1 MNHRLYYTSGVP
13 HSTPSAALHGERPWS
28 PYGVAKLDLS
38 GLLQGH
44 RVLELTVPVTN
55 GPRCS
60 LEQHEAS
67 LSNPLP
73 PGDYIGSHCQL
84 KVLVE
89 VSHPLC
95 LSPVLNVE
103 SSTKTKFVHDRC
115 DSKATLKCL
124 SADRRRST
132 MPELNRLTS
141 KSRLTTSL
149 QRRAS
154 KVSVIDKRASRTTV
168 ELISESTSEH
178 IANVK
183 PDTCPFNRVI
193 YTVSSAGNS
202 IVHQLITNVNEV
214 NAKALGLE
222 NLSGDVLP
230 AALSTYKLTKE
241 QMTSGECNVIT
252 GFHMEDSEHHVIVL
266 EGLKTRGLKKIWE
279 ESPHHTT
286 KGVLYP
292 FCFGRFDVN
301 MPL

>member
-1 MNHRLYYTSGVP
+1 M
-13 HSTPSAALHGERPWS
+13 
-28 PYGVAKLDLS
+28 AKLDLS

-60 LEQHEAS
+60 SEQHEAS

-73 PGDYIGSHCQL
+73 PGDYIGSQCQL

-103 SSTKTKFVHDRC
+103 SSTKTTSEHDRC
-115 DSKATLKCL
+115 DSKASPKRL
-124 SADRRRST
+124 STDRRKNT
-132 MPELNRLTS
+132 MPELNRLPS
-141 KSRLTTSL
+141 KSRLATSL
-149 QRRAS
+149 QGRAS
-154 KVSVIDKRASRTTV
+154 KVSGSRRVSRTAA
-168 ELISESTSEH
+168 ELISESTLEN
-178 IANVK
+178 IANFR

-202 IVHQLITNVNEV
+202 IVQQLITNVNEV

-222 NLSGDVLP
+222 DLSEDVLP

-241 QMTSGECNVIT
+241 QMTSGECDVIT

-266 EGLKTRGLKKIWE
+266 EGLKSRGLKKIWE

-286 KGVLYP
+286 QGALK
-292 FCFGRFDVN
+292 
-301 MPL
+301 